1 MATVPKTN
9 IILFKCIYKLHMYSN
24 ILDQIIQTKIQEERK
39 FRVKQHTLSI
49 EQNRH
54 MQNIASNT

>member
-9 IILFKCIYKLHMYSN
+9 TILFKCIYKLHMDSN

-39 FRVKQHTLSI
+39 FRVT
-49 EQNRH
+49 
-54 MQNIASNT
+54 

>member
-9 IILFKCIYKLHMYSN
+9 TILFKCICIIHMDSN

-39 FRVKQHTLSI
+39 FRVT
-49 EQNRH
+49 
-54 MQNIASNT
+54 